1 MMLFVII
8 INIFYNISVKFFLR
22 TDQRLDPSLK
32 SKGKKRILLYHV
44 FIKFPDLLRL
54 GSKEIIMLQQFPDLD
69 QEI

>member
-8 INIFYNISVKFFLR
+8 INIFYNIPVKFFLR

-44 FIKFPDLLRL
+44 FIKFPNLCDWAV
-54 GSKEIIMLQQFPDLD
+54 GNHMLQQFPDLD